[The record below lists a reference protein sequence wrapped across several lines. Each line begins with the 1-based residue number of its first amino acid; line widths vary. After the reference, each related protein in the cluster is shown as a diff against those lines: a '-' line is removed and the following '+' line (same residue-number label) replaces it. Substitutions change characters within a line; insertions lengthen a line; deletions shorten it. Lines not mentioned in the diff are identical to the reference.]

1 MAPEPTP
8 SPGDTEPRPA
18 DASPKNALSRTP
30 FSKKFPLRST
40 LLVPSGATCT
50 EPVMTMSTA
59 IERLIKSSGF
69 RVQAF
74 ASAEDFLRSGNH
86 RDTACLILDVRLPG
100 MSGLEL
106 QRQLAASHSR
116 VPIIFVSAH
125 DDQEAPEKA
134 LRAGTVAFLSKPFS
148 DEALLTAVR
157 SALE

>member
-1 MAPEPTP
+1 MFAVETSGRSARAPM
-8 SPGDTEPRPA
+8 
-18 DASPKNALSRTP
+18 DANSLE
-30 FSKKFPLRST
+30 RSYPERGGGTVAETT
-40 LLVPSGATCT
+40 LISIVDDDKLVRKS
-50 EPVMTMSTA
+50 

-74 ASAEDFLRSGNH
+74 ASAEDFLRYGNH
-86 RDTACLILDVRLPG
+86 RDTACLILEARLPG

-125 DDQEAPEKA
+125 DVQEAREKA
-134 LRAGTVAFLSKPFS
+134 LRAGAVAFLGKPFS
-148 DEALLTAVR
+148 DEALLTVVR